1 MESKAAFCRRV
12 NELMFMRQ
20 GKWTQHQARLLNVTW
35 TDGLPA
41 EAMMNRLWFP
51 EHGDEV
57 VEQDILSDPGHVQ
70 LRRSCMAFLRRID
83 PKLLGS
89 SAEAQQACN
98 RLSLNILMRS
108 LIRQKE
114 IEALRV
120 CDPLILQ
127 FEFNKVISQIQA
139 DGGIFRKVARGGTPE
154 DPVVLI
160 STPQEE
166 KCHDVLPSE
175 LPLFLVQAVVAFQ
188 RNPDF
193 INHTAYVIRMSGT
206 SVQLASANI
215 SVASLERMQQGDTTH
230 QKMEIRQSV
239 WYNTLIPDQQR
250 KLIRLFLALLNQLDA
265 CVQIQSST
273 AKK

>member
-12 NELMFMRQ
+12 NKLMFMRQ

-51 EHGDEV
+51 EHGDE
-57 VEQDILSDPGHVQ
+57 GHVQ

-114 IEALRV
+114 IEAL
-120 CDPLILQ
+120 
-127 FEFNKVISQIQA
+127 
-139 DGGIFRKVARGGTPE
+139 RKVARGGTPE

>member
-1 MESKAAFCRRV
+1 
-12 NELMFMRQ
+12 MFMRQ

-57 VEQDILSDPGHVQ
+57 VEQYILSDPGHVQ
-70 LRRSCMAFLRRID
+70 LRRSCMAFLRKID

-89 SAEAQQACN
+89 RAEAQQACN
-98 RLSLNILMRS
+98 RLSLNTLMRS

-114 IEALRV
+114 IKAL
-120 CDPLILQ
+120 C
-127 FEFNKVISQIQA
+127 QIQA
-139 DGGIFRKVARGGTPE
+139 DGGIFRKVARSGTAK

-175 LPLFLVQAVVAFQ
+175 LPLLLVQAVLAFQ

-215 SVASLERMQQGDTTH
+215 SVASLERMQQGDTTN

-239 WYNTLIPDQQR
+239 WYNNLIPDHQR

-265 CVQIQSST
+265 CVQIQSAT